1 MNIPNKLT
9 IVRIIVA
16 FIFMGV
22 LVSSIPLK
30 GVMAFVLFAVACLT
44 DFYDGKIA
52 RERNIVTNFGK
63 LIDPLADKILIS
75 AALISFV
82 QMPDTRVAMNGIV
95 RYFVP
100 AWMVVVIIGR
110 EFAVT
115 GIRLLAASKGK
126 VISAGKGGK
135 HKIISQIVAIS
146 TILLFLGISSTETFL
161 VVELL
166 LILAATSTSSGS
178 IRCTPLFDAFSIKSA
193 AVSTESSSNDNPTS

>member
-9 IVRIIVA
+9 MVRIIVA

-82 QMPDTRVAMNGIV
+82 QMHDTRVAMNGIV

-146 TILLFLGISSTETFL
+146 TILLFLAAKEVLTTFFSWDNRVDYYFAFVSFFL
-161 VVELL
+161 VFIAMILSLL
-166 LILAATSTSSGS
+166 SGFFYL
-178 IRCTPLFDAFSIKSA
+178 RDNKDLFL
-193 AVSTESSSNDNPTS
+193 N

>member
-1 MNIPNKLT
+1 MNLPGKLT
-9 IVRIIVA
+9 LLRIGLA
-16 FIFMGV
+16 FVFMGV

-30 GVMAFVLFAVACLT
+30 GVIACFLFTVACLT

-52 RERNIVTNFGK
+52 RERNIVTDFGK
-63 LIDPLADKILIS
+63 LMDPLADKILIS

-82 QMPDTRVAMNGIV
+82 QMPDTRVAMNGVV

-100 AWMVVVIIGR
+100 AWMVVVITGR

-126 VISAGKGGK
+126 VMPAGKGGK

-146 TILLFLGISSTETFL
+146 VILLFLAAKEILTTFFKWDSRVDYYFAFVSFFL
-161 VVELL
+161 IFVAMVLSLL
-166 LILAATSTSSGS
+166 SGFFYL
-178 IRCTPLFDAFSIKSA
+178 RDNKDLFLH
-193 AVSTESSSNDNPTS
+193 